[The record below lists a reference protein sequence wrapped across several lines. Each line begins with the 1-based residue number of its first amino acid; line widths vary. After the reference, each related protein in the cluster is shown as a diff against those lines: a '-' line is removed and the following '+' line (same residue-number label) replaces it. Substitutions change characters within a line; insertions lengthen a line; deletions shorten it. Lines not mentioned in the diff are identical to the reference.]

1 MRRKGFVYIRSTDM
15 YQTEEIRLQMDEITE
30 ACHECGI
37 RDIVF
42 FIDYGAG
49 GNLRYNV
56 EYARLKETISHTAK
70 NQAVFVVRSMDRLT
84 EDICEWREVLANMQ
98 QMGAICCSVK
108 SGYFS
113 DDVGPQQ
120 ELDEIVDSMYLDEG
134 DEKSLPK
141 LLILQPSKAD
151 RNAILMSNGN
161 ECYLIRGREIGMK
174 GRVQ

>member
-70 NQAVFVVRSMDRLT
+70 NQAVFVVHSMDRLT

-113 DDVGPQQ
+113 DDIGPQQ